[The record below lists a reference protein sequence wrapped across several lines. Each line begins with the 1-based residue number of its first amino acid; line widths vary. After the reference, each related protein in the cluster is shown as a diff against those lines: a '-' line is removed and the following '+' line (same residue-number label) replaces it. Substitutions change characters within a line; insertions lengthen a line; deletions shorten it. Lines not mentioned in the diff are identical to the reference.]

1 MTYSTSNPD
10 SLDGFREFLSQ
21 PIRIVVDGAAVPYS
35 ERTRIGVRRGGKKLA
50 VWSYRPDKVSDYQTV
65 VRWAAQAAMK
75 GRAPLDGAVSV
86 RVAIFSAVPPSWS
99 KKRQAE
105 ALAGKLRPG
114 KPDWDNIAKAVGDA
128 LSTIAF
134 ADDAQVAEATISKR
148 YDLKPRLEIEVEL
161 L

>member
-1 MTYSTSNPD
+1 MTYSTSNLVD
-10 SLDGFREFLSQ
+10 FREVMSP
-21 PIRIVVDGAAVPYS
+21 PIRIVVDGSAVPYS
-35 ERTRIGVRRGGKKLA
+35 ERSRISFRKGGKIA

-75 GRAPLDGAVSV
+75 GRAPLAGAVSV
-86 RVAIFSAVPPSWS
+86 RVTIFSAVPHSWS

-148 YDLKPRLEIEVEL
+148 YDLKPRLEIEVEPL
-161 L
+161 NA